1 MKDHNLADAVGKL
14 IQSEKDIR
22 SKCQRLLASSN
33 DESEISAYEAVIRSK
48 DRCILELNKIFEL
61 LS

>member
-1 MKDHNLADAVGKL
+1 MKDHDLADAVSRL

-22 SKCQRLLASSN
+22 SKCQRLLSLSS
-33 DESEISAYEAVIRSK
+33 DESEIQAYEAVIRSK
-48 DRCILELNKIFEL
+48 DRCILELSKIFEL